1 MTTKT
6 PTTAHVALSTEDQAL
21 ADKMKARA
29 EQSRKSA
36 KPVFPALM
44 AVL

>member
-6 PTTAHVALSTEDQAL
+6 PTTADVALSTEDQEL
-21 ADKMKARA
+21 VEKMKARA
-29 EQSRKSA
+29 QAKKVA

-44 AVL
+44 AVF

>member
-6 PTTAHVALSTEDQAL
+6 ATTPHVALSTEDKAL

-29 EQSRKSA
+29 DEKKAKS
-36 KPVFPALM
+36 PLCPPLM
-44 AVL
+44 AIF